1 MRVDH
6 VWFWVAHMER
16 SIAFYRDLLG
26 LALVRRAGNEWA
38 ELDGGLVRLALHG
51 ATADRA
57 RPQGGTVVFPVD
69 DLDAARLRLEGLGVT
84 FDEHVGE
91 VPEVGRFAS
100 FADPDGNRL
109 QLFEYD
115 R

>member
-6 VWFWVAHMER
+6 VWFWVADMDR

-26 LALVRRAGNEWA
+26 LALVHRAADEWA
-38 ELDGGLVRLALHG
+38 ELDGGPVRLALHG
-51 ATADRA
+51 GAADRA
-57 RPQGGTVVFPVD
+57 RPEGGTVVFRVE
-69 DLDAARLRLEGLGVT
+69 DLDAVKLRLEGLGVA

-100 FADPDGNRL
+100 FADPDGNRV